1 MHKQVR
7 VLGLQ
12 PVRSAAAIGGSLPAL
27 LQHLQLIQVSQ
38 VSQLFDLAAE
48 KLHLILQLAKMVLG
62 LTSIAQRNVVSARC
76 PNDCQY
82 YCFVS
87 QRLFNYI
94 IIIMTII
101 IFLPIIEDFF
111 LIWWPMPL
119 SLDRK
124 KKQSYRLNR

>member
-62 LTSIAQRNVVSARC
+62 LTSIAQRNVVSACC

-87 QRLFNYI
+87 
-94 IIIMTII
+94 
-101 IFLPIIEDFF
+101 
-111 LIWWPMPL
+111 
-119 SLDRK
+119 
-124 KKQSYRLNR
+124 

>member
-12 PVRSAAAIGGSLPAL
+12 PVRTAAAIGGSLPAL

-62 LTSIAQRNVVSARC
+62 LTSIAQRNVVSACC
-76 PNDCQY
+76 PN
-82 YCFVS
+82 
-87 QRLFNYI
+87 
-94 IIIMTII
+94 
-101 IFLPIIEDFF
+101 E
-111 LIWWPMPL
+111 
-119 SLDRK
+119 
-124 KKQSYRLNR
+124 